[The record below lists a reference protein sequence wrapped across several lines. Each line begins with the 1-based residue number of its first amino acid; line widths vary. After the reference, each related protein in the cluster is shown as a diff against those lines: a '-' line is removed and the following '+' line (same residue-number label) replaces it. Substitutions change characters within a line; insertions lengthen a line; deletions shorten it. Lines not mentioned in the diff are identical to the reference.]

1 MFPVPGYVPPP
12 GLGIGTAIAFRV
24 TVGAAEAM
32 LGSASAAT
40 ASARRARQVD
50 ALRISFLSS
59 FDDRSAS
66 IRVAPEPCRSGDIEI
81 SGSEPENSGD
91 FFEPYPS
98 NTTASSSKRCQRNA
112 RLRGLG
118 NVLCPPE
125 PSSLAGALRG

>member
-32 LGSASAAT
+32 LGSASSAA
-40 ASARRARQVD
+40 ASARRGRQVD
-50 ALRISFLSS
+50 ALRMSFLSS

-81 SGSEPENSGD
+81 SGSEPGNSGD

-98 NTTASSSKRCQRNA
+98 NTAASSLKACHRNP
-112 RLRGLG
+112 RLCGFG
-118 NVLCPPE
+118 HVLSHPE
-125 PSSLAGALRG
+125 V